1 MLELARYTA
10 QMSLRLVVTATT
22 AVISVAV
29 LVVGIVVRRFVARK
43 LSPSGRLN
51 IAFHAKLMIVDN
63 LWV

>member
-10 QMSLRLVVTATT
+10 QISPRLVVTVTT

-51 IAFHAKLMIVDN
+51 IAFRAKLMIAHN

>member
-10 QMSLRLVVTATT
+10 QISPRLVVTVTT

-51 IAFHAKLMIVDN
+51 IAFRAKLMIVQN

>member
-10 QMSLRLVVTATT
+10 QMSPRLVVTVTT

-51 IAFHAKLMIVDN
+51 IAFRAKLMIVQN